1 MAKKVK
7 IVGLTGGIGSGKT
20 TVAKMFASFGI
31 PIYNSDEEAKKL
43 VQTSETIRKQ
53 LILLLGEETFKNG
66 KLDRKFMA
74 DKIFSDKQLLQKVNA
89 IIHPE
94 VGEHFQKWALSQQS
108 SYVIK
113 EAAILFE
120 SESNKLCDVVIMVTA
135 PEKKRIKRVMDR
147 DGVSEME
154 VRARMD
160 NQWSDARKIELSD
173 YIIDNIILSQTRKQ
187 VEMIHSQLI

>member
-1 MAKKVK
+1 MEKKIK

-43 VQTSETIRKQ
+43 ADTLENIRGQ
-53 LILLLGEETFKNG
+53 LLDLLGDETYKNS

-74 DKIFSDKQLLQKVNA
+74 NKIFNDKQLLQKVNA

-94 VGEHFQKWALSQQS
+94 VGKHFQKWAAAQHSP
-108 SYVIK
+108 YVIK

-120 SESNKLCDVVIMVTA
+120 SGSHVFCDVVIMVTA
-135 PEKKRIKRVMDR
+135 PEQERIKRVMER
-147 DGVSEME
+147 DGVSEKD
-154 VRARMD
+154 VKARMD
-160 NQWSDARKIELSD
+160 NQWSDAKKIELSD
-173 YIIDNIILSQTRKQ
+173 FVIENNILSETKRH
-187 VEMIHSQLI
+187 VEMVHSQLL